1 MKLGLRHKD
10 HNWQTLQ
17 HYANFVGAFNKG
29 EALVRAFS
37 VIVKISR
44 TFVSSSGSQAV
55 GLEIFVLECG
65 GVEDV
70 FLLFLLKETAPAAKK
85 RGVLVYYAPSF

>member
-1 MKLGLRHKD
+1 MKLGLWHKD

-17 HYANFVGAFNKG
+17 HYANFVGTFNKG

-37 VIVKISR
+37 VIVKILR

-65 GVEDV
+65 GV